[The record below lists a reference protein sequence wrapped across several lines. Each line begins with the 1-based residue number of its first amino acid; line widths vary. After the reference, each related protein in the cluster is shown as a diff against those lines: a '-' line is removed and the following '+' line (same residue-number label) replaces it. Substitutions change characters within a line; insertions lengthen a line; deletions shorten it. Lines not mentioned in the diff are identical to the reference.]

1 MQPAPDARSGS
12 QRSAAAL
19 GLSSRFDHVAV
30 HVRAAIAVELPGV
43 AALATQVE
51 VETGHEQ
58 LLLLLRR
65 LRDDLPSR
73 VREVAR
79 AVVLVR
85 PELLLLPDAV
95 DRPHP
100 VAVGDRVRGLLDE
113 PEMHREPA

>member
-1 MQPAPDARSGS
+1 MPPAPDARSGS
-12 QRSAAAL
+12 QRAAAAL

-30 HVRAAIAVELPGV
+30 HVGTAVAVELPRV
-43 AALATQVE
+43 ADLANQVE
-51 VETGHEQ
+51 VEIGHEQ

-85 PELLLLPDAV
+85 PELLLLPYAI

-100 VAVGDRVRGLLDE
+100 VPVRDRVGGLLDE
-113 PEMHREPA
+113 PEMHR